1 MIRDKYMMAVGSGLA
16 GSAINAVSTLGVM
29 WLLNMILGKSGFG
42 TIILALVVLQ
52 VITSIV
58 ASGFVS
64 VLLYRV
70 SRLTVTDIE
79 TARSMTGTIL
89 LYGVSLGAVTGGGI
103 AIFAESIAALFG
115 KPELTPWIFGLSIVV
130 PLDVARQV
138 LVESSRAQQ
147 RIQIAILLGEVIP
160 ALLRLLLLSIV
171 FLLSLSDNYLMASY
185 ILTQLVPVVILL
197 LLLRPIPSAVNQ
209 NLSRSDFNYGLKLA
223 LNRAANEPSRSIDI
237 LIVGALTS
245 ANVTADYALGSRIA
259 KMLIVMKNAFG
270 RLLVP
275 RLAGGIASG
284 DTLQIRIEYGLARLI
299 SFTTTLLGV
308 MGICAI
314 GPYVLPWFG
323 EYQDAFPVIMI
334 LAAAMM
340 VKVAVGASG
349 GYLNMAG
356 YAGYTLLSTVLGMTV
371 NVVVAMLLIPLYA
384 ANGGALA
391 VLLGAIII
399 QTMVGAVLWKLDRF
413 AIIDLPSL
421 IAMFCGVSLAVI
433 AAFNSETNIFCA
445 AGFACVGFGYVYA
458 KRSSW
463 RQLLSKTLTPPPS
476 IS

>member
-1 MIRDKYMMAVGSGLA
+1 MMAVGSGLA

-29 WLLNMILGKSGFG
+29 WLLNMILGKAGFG
-42 TIILALVVLQ
+42 TIILALVILQ
-52 VITSIV
+52 VVTSIV

-70 SRLTVTDIE
+70 SRLNVTDIE
-79 TARSMTGTIL
+79 IARSMTGAIL
-89 LYGVSLGAVTGGGI
+89 LYAVSLSVVVAGGI
-103 AIFAESIAALFG
+103 AIFAESIAILFG

-147 RIQIAILLGEVIP
+147 RIPTAILLGEVIP
-160 ALLRLLLLSIV
+160 ALLRLVFLGTV
-171 FLLSLSDNYLMASY
+171 FLLSLSDNYLTASY
-185 ILTQLVPVVILL
+185 IFTQLVPVVILFL
-197 LLLRPIPSAVNQ
+197 VLRPTPSLVNQ

-275 RLAGGIASG
+275 RLAGGMASG
-284 DTLQIRIEYGLARLI
+284 DTVQIRTEYGLARLI

-314 GPYVLPWFG
+314 GPFILPLFG
-323 EYQDAFPVIMI
+323 EYQDAFPIIMI

-356 YAGYTLLSTVLGMTV
+356 YAGYTLVSTVLGMLV
-371 NVVVAMLLIPLYA
+371 NVVVAVLLIPVYA

-391 VLLGAIII
+391 VLAGAIII
-399 QTMVGAVLWKLDRF
+399 QTMIGIVLWKLDHF
-413 AIIDLPSL
+413 AIIDLSSF
-421 IAMFCGVSLAVI
+421 IAMFGGASLAMI
-433 AAFNSETNIFCA
+433 AAFNDATNILCA
-445 AGFACVGFGYVYA
+445 AGFAFIGFGYLYA

-463 RQLLSKTLTPPPS
+463 RQLLSKTLSPPRV
-476 IS
+476 